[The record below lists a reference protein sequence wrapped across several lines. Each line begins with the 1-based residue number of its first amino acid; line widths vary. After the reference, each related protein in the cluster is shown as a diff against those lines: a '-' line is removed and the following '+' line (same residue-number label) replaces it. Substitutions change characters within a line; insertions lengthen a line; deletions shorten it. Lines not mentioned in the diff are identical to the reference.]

1 MQKFCREEIRQPQLF
16 KTPRGSVQ
24 LQNLVPSRCNFVIY
38 ANQETLCDSL
48 YQNYR
53 LCFCG
58 GQHPYSIDLS
68 RKASQTE
75 KLILVDAWNNEDMT
89 PSPPWKS

>member
-48 YQNYR
+48 YQN
-53 LCFCG
+53 
-58 GQHPYSIDLS
+58 
-68 RKASQTE
+68 
-75 KLILVDAWNNEDMT
+75 
-89 PSPPWKS
+89 

>member
-68 RKASQTE
+68 RKAAQTE
-75 KLILVDAWNNEDMT
+75 KLILVDA
-89 PSPPWKS
+89 